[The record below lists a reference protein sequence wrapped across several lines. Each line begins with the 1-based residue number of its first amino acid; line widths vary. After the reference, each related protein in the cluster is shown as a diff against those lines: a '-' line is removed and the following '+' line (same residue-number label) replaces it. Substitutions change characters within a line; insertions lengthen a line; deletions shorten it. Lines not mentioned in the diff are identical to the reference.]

1 MFAEESPGFTGKCLI
16 THPELA
22 DLIGRLKL
30 DGRFTVRAD
39 SATIGL
45 GALEVSRCIA

>member
-1 MFAEESPGFTGKCLI
+1 MFPEESPEFNREVI

-39 SATIGL
+39 SAGL
-45 GALEVSRCIA
+45 CRMVDRSHGV